1 MNIYE
6 LKTEDL
12 NMLTTQKDRKD
23 SWNQEEDELLA
34 ATVLRHIEENSTQ
47 LEAFKEVGEQLER
60 TAGACGFRWNLY
72 VRKKYSSQIQQ
83 AKQKRRQEKRKESK
97 NISNSSRNK
106 GKEILE
112 NIQHNLESLQG
123 PLGHQEN
130 KQDPPIEEITH
141 FIKDLFEKERR
152 YSELKEN
159 LNFYKDS
166 ISELKAKMLEL
177 SLENKKLKE
186 ELHSIEQDYKRLSEL
201 IVQARKM
208 VIEK

>member
-60 TAGACGFRWNLY
+60 TAGACGFRWNSY